1 MTYLRHRVSA
11 LAKHGLLF
19 PVILFEVCLFTLLFS
34 IVLLPRI
41 SLSFEHLLKAIT
53 GGSPNVVLIFGL
65 RCNNSHLVL
74 RILATGGKVRLK
86 VVTNG
91 IRLHFLRVFGLGCLC
106 MVFFSLVDLFRTS
119 SSLLPLFMNFSCSDL
134 QLWRSSLSVEQILLT
149 LKAWLSGIFAFQF
162 SGCSEVL

>member
-1 MTYLRHRVSA
+1 MLYDLFVVLLLNVWASMTCLQHRVSV

-19 PVILFEVCLFTLLFS
+19 PVSFFEVCPFTLLFS

-41 SLSFEHLLKAIT
+41 SLRFEHLLKAIT
-53 GGSPNVVLIFGL
+53 GSSNVFLVFGL

-91 IRLHFLRVFGLGCLC
+91 IRLQFFQVFWVRVSLRG
-106 MVFFSLVDLFRTS
+106 FSL
-119 SSLLPLFMNFSCSDL
+119 
-134 QLWRSSLSVEQILLT
+134 
-149 LKAWLSGIFAFQF
+149 AFLICF
-162 SGCSEVL
+162 DTNIHIY